1 MLYNREA
8 KYFPTGQLT
17 STGPYNFRIPSEN
30 GLMIDT
36 ATIRLEGMLKVVK
49 VLANGT
55 EQALTSADNVLLVN
69 MFPAALFRSIEVSLN
84 GTMVSYVSSPAAH
97 YRAMI
102 ESALSYGHDA
112 TATHL
117 KASRF
122 YLDEPDK
129 FDKVVL
135 SQLGDEAKTR
145 HGLTSLSKIVDF
157 CTPLHSGNI

>member
-135 SQLGDEAKTR
+135 SQLGDEATKR